1 MLQHSPKLMKMPFK
15 IQEKHLF
22 QQKKLILLDKALSI
36 ERKEVS
42 LRSEIF
48 VIYISKSRRNEK
60 E

>member
-1 MLQHSPKLMKMPFK
+1 MKMPFK

-22 QQKKLILLDKALSI
+22 QQKKNLIVLDKALSI

-48 VIYISKSRRNEK
+48 VIYKSKSRRNEK